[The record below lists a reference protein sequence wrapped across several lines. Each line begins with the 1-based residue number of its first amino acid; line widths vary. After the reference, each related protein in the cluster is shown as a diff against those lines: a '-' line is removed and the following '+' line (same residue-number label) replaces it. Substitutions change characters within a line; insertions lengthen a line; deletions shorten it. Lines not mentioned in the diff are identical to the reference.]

1 MSNKI
6 YVFDT
11 TLRDGEQ
18 VPGAKLNI
26 PQKVEIAK
34 QLKTLK
40 VDIIEAGFP
49 ASSKG
54 DFKAVEAVAKAVG
67 DGPMITALAR
77 AVKNDI
83 DAVYESIKRAERP
96 LIHMVLGTSDIHV
109 EKKFNKSKDQILEMG
124 VEAVK
129 YAKKLLPDVQYSTED
144 ASRSDFEYLW
154 KTVEAVVKAG
164 ATMINI
170 PDTVGYAVPEEFGEL
185 IRKINYR
192 LKNLN
197 DKVILSVHCHNDLGL
212 ATANTLIAVKNGANK
227 VEVTINGIGERAGNA
242 SLEEVVMG
250 IRSRSEYYLAST
262 DINTQEII
270 RTSRLVSNLMGL
282 EVQVNKAITGEN
294 AFAHSSGIHQDGL
307 LKSREVYEI
316 ILPEDIG
323 LNDME
328 LILTARSG
336 RHALKDAFE
345 KLGYK
350 SINEEIFNTLHE
362 KFLELADKKKEVYY
376 HDLYYLLE
384 NYGIDLINGQPD
396 ENGKPSLKLY
406 EIVNFQV
413 ISNDIFPSATIKIK
427 RGEEIFVQSS
437 SGDGPIDAI
446 YTAIRNITGMDV
458 KLTEYKI
465 NSISQGKEALGRAS
479 VQVSYDGKSYSARA
493 IDTDIIKASAV
504 AFLNAVNR
512 IILESELNGNNGE
525 DRKQHE

>member
-1 MSNKI
+1 MSRKI

-34 QLKTLK
+34 QLKTLN

-54 DFKAVEAVAKAVG
+54 DFKAVEAVARAVG

-77 AVKNDI
+77 AVKSDI
-83 DAVYESIKRAERP
+83 DAVYESVKHARRP

-109 EKKFNKSKDQILEMG
+109 EKKFNKSKEQILEMG

-185 IRKINYR
+185 IRKLNYR

-212 ATANTLIAVKNGANK
+212 ATANTLIAVKNGADK
-227 VEVTINGIGERAGNA
+227 VECTINGIGERAGNA

-250 IRSRSEYYLAST
+250 IRSRPEYYQAST
-262 DINTQEII
+262 DINTKEII

-282 EVQVNKAITGEN
+282 EVQVNKAITGDN

-323 LNDME
+323 LDDME

-350 SINEEIFNTLHE
+350 SIDEGIFNTLHE

-384 NYGIDLINGQPD
+384 NYGADLLNGQTED
-396 ENGKPSLKLY
+396 NKPSLKLY

-413 ISNDIFPSATIKIK
+413 ISNDIFPSATIKIR
-427 RGEEIFVQSS
+427 RGDGVFVQSS

-479 VQVSYDGKSYSARA
+479 VQVAYEGKPYSARA
-493 IDTDIIKASAV
+493 IDTDIVKASAV
-504 AFLNAVNR
+504 AFLNAINR
-512 IILESELNGNNGE
+512 IILENELNGHNDGYKPE
-525 DRKQHE
+525 AE

>member
-1 MSNKI
+1 MSRKI

-18 VPGAKLNI
+18 VPGAKLNLQ
-26 PQKVEIAK
+26 QKVEIAK
-34 QLKTLK
+34 QLKILN

-83 DAVYESIKRAERP
+83 DAVYESVKRAQRP
-96 LIHMVLGTSDIHV
+96 LIHMVLGTSDIHL

-129 YAKKLLPDVQYSTED
+129 YAKTLLPEVQYSTED
-144 ASRSDFEYLW
+144 ASRTDFEYLW

-185 IRKINYR
+185 IKKINYR

-197 DKVILSVHCHNDLGL
+197 DKVLLSVHCHNDLGL
-212 ATANTLIAVKNGANK
+212 ATANTLIAVRNGADK
-227 VEVTINGIGERAGNA
+227 VECTINGIGERAGNA
-242 SLEEVVMG
+242 ALEEVVMG
-250 IRSRSEYYLAST
+250 IRSRAEYYNAVT
-262 DINTQEII
+262 NIETKEIM

-282 EVQVNKAITGEN
+282 EVQVNKSITGEN

-307 LKSREVYEI
+307 LKSRDVYEI

-323 LNDME
+323 LDDME

-336 RHALKDAFE
+336 RHALKDALE

-350 SINEEIFNTLHE
+350 SFSDDVFNILHE

-376 HDLYYLLE
+376 HDLYYLVE
-384 NYGIDLINGQPD
+384 NYCSEDMNGQSE
-396 ENGKPSLKLY
+396 ENAKPSLKLF
-406 EIVNFQV
+406 ELVNFQV
-413 ISNDIFPSATIKIK
+413 ISNDIFPSATIRIK
-427 RGEEIFVQSS
+427 KGDETFVQSA

-446 YTAIRNITGMDV
+446 YTAIRNTTKMDV

-479 VQVSYDGKSYSARA
+479 VQVTYEGKQYTARA
-493 IDTDIIKASAV
+493 IDTDIVKASAV
-504 AFLNAVNR
+504 AFLNAINR
-512 IILESELNGNNGE
+512 IQLENEINVQNVEGIS
-525 DRKQHE
+525 

>member
-1 MSNKI
+1 MGNKI

-26 PQKVEIAK
+26 QQKVEIAR
-34 QLKTLK
+34 QLKILN

-54 DFKAVEAVAKAVG
+54 DFLAVEAVAKAAG
-67 DGPMITALAR
+67 TGGGPMITGLAR
-77 AVKNDI
+77 AVKGDI
-83 DAVYESIKRAERP
+83 DAVYESVKCAERP
-96 LIHMVLGTSDIHV
+96 MIHMVLGTSDIHL

-129 YAKKLLPDVQYSTED
+129 YAKSLLPEVQYSTED

-154 KTVEAVVKAG
+154 KTLEAVVKAG
-164 ATMINI
+164 ATMVNV

-185 IRKINYR
+185 IKKINYR
-192 LKNLN
+192 LKNIN
-197 DKVILSVHCHNDLGL
+197 DKVLLSVHCHNDLGL
-212 ATANTLIAVKNGANK
+212 ATANTLIAVRNGANK
-227 VEVTINGIGERAGNA
+227 VEVTMNGIGERAGNA
-242 SLEEVVMG
+242 SLEETVMG
-250 IRSRSEYYLAST
+250 IRSRPEYYNGYT
-262 DINTQEII
+262 EINTREII
-270 RTSRLVSNLMGL
+270 RTSRMVSHLMGL
-282 EVQVNKAITGEN
+282 EVQVNKAITGDN

-307 LKSREVYEI
+307 LKSRDVYEI
-316 ILPEDIG
+316 IRPEDIG
-323 LNDME
+323 LDDME

-350 SINEEIFNTLHE
+350 SIDEELFNILHE

-384 NYGIDLINGQPD
+384 NHGASLLHGPAE
-396 ENGKPSLKLY
+396 ENGRPALKLY

-413 ISNDIFPSATIKIK
+413 ISNDIFPSATIHMK
-427 RGEEIFVQSS
+427 RGDEVFIQSS
-437 SGDGPIDAI
+437 SGDGPIDSI
-446 YTAIRNITGMDV
+446 YSAIRNVTGMDV

-479 VQVSYDGKSYSARA
+479 VQIAYGGKQYTARA

-504 AFLNAVNR
+504 AYLNAINR
-512 IILESELNGNNGE
+512 ILLENELASQGE
-525 DRKQHE
+525 EAKKQ